1 MRLSFPLA
9 ALLAACLAAVEA
21 PPVAAQVSVDLHALD
36 KLPQS
41 APPSAAA
48 APAAAASSRHRGG
61 RTAARADKHHGRSHG
76 RAEAHGDS
84 HPGPTADHGGKT
96 ATAPAPAPA
105 PTAAARPAAPPA
117 ATLPTAAPP
126 PVVLSPG
133 PPPTVATEPPPKPPI
148 AADAGGDAMPMA
160 DGLRITFLPSRFDL
174 SPDTSDALHHFAAV
188 LPRSDSVTLDV
199 RAYAAAVPDD
209 PSAAR
214 RLSLSRS
221 LAIRAALMNEGI
233 PSTRIFLRA
242 LGANAGTGPAD
253 RCDVLI
259 SRLGA
264 EPAAPGGETGAAAR
278 PDAGTAVA
286 AAPRA
291 PADAGARPIARP

>member
-9 ALLAACLAAVEA
+9 ALLAACLAAVGV
-21 PPVAAQVSVDLHALD
+21 PPASAQVSVDLHALD
-36 KLPQS
+36 KLPPS
-41 APPSAAA
+41 APQADTA
-48 APAAAASSRHRGG
+48 APAAGASSTRHGG
-61 RTAARADKHHGRSHG
+61 RTAAHADKHHGRGHG
-76 RAEAHGDS
+76 RAEARGSS
-84 HPGPTADHGGKT
+84 HSAPAADHGGK
-96 ATAPAPAPA
+96 AAAAPAPAPV
-105 PTAAARPAAPPA
+105 TAVAPPA

-126 PVVLSPG
+126 AVQLPPG
-133 PPPTVATEPPPKPPI
+133 PPPRVATEPPPKPPI

-160 DGLRITFLPSRFDL
+160 DGLRIIFLPSRFDL
-174 SPDTSDALHHFAAV
+174 SPDTSDALHHFAAM
-188 LPRSDSVTLDV
+188 LPRSDNVTLDV

-221 LAIRAALMNEGI
+221 LAIRAALMTEGI

-242 LGANAGTGPAD
+242 LGANAGNGPAD

-264 EPAAPGGETGAAAR
+264 EPAAPGGETAAAAR

-286 AAPRA
+286 AAPRP

>member
-9 ALLAACLAAVEA
+9 ALLAACLSAVEPLPA
-21 PPVAAQVSVDLHALD
+21 AAQVSVDLHALD
-36 KLPQS
+36 KLPSS
-41 APPSAAA
+41 APPVAG
-48 APAAAASSRHRGG
+48 ASSAHHNG
-61 RTAARADKHHGRSHG
+61 RTAGHAEKHHGRGHG
-76 RAEAHGDS
+76 RAEARGAS
-84 HPGPTADHGGKT
+84 HSAPSANRTGKATAGPTQATTT
-96 ATAPAPAPA
+96 AHAAPAV
-105 PTAAARPAAPPA
+105 APPA

-126 PVVLSPG
+126 PVQLAPA
-133 PPPTVATEPPPKPPI
+133 PLPTVSTEPPPKPPI

-188 LPRSDSVTLDV
+188 LPRSDNVTLDV

-242 LGANAGTGPAD
+242 LGSNAGNGPAD

-259 SRLGA
+259 SRLGN
-264 EPAAPGGETGAAAR
+264 EPAPPGGQTGAAAR

-286 AAPRA
+286 AAPRG

>member
-1 MRLSFPLA
+1 MRLSFTLT
-9 ALLAACLAAVEA
+9 ALLAACLAAVE
-21 PPVAAQVSVDLHALD
+21 PLPGAAQVSVDLHALD
-36 KLPQS
+36 KLPSS
-41 APPSAAA
+41 APPASTA
-48 APAAAASSRHRGG
+48 APAAGASATHHGG
-61 RTAARADKHHGRSHG
+61 RTAAHADKHHGRSHG
-76 RAEAHGDS
+76 RAEARGTGHS
-84 HPGPTADHGGKT
+84 GPSADHGKAAAAPTPGPVT
-96 ATAPAPAPA
+96 ATAPAV
-105 PTAAARPAAPPA
+105 APPA

-126 PVVLSPG
+126 PVVL
-133 PPPTVATEPPPKPPI
+133 PPNPPRPVATEPPPKPPI

-160 DGLRITFLPSRFDL
+160 DGLRIIFLPSRFDL
-174 SPDTSDALHHFAAV
+174 SPDTSDALHHFAAM
-188 LPRSDSVTLDV
+188 LPRSDNVTLDV

-242 LGANAGTGPAD
+242 LGANAGAGPAD

-259 SRLGA
+259 SRLGN
-264 EPAAPGGETGAAAR
+264 EPAPPGGETAAAAR

-286 AAPRA
+286 AAPRG